1 MILSAKRDYYEV
13 LGVGRNADEAAI
25 KKAYRKLAKKYH
37 PDTNSNNA
45 GAEEKFKE
53 ITEAYSVLSDK
64 EKRKL
69 YDQFGHAA
77 FEGGAAD
84 AGASGGFWSGASGG
98 PGGGFWSG
106 TSGGPGGGFW
116 SGTSGG
122 ADGFW
127 SGASGGPGGTYHR
140 TYTGPDGRTYH
151 ETYSGPGG
159 NTGSF
164 HFGGSGDMG
173 GIFDDLFGSGFA
185 KGAQRF
191 TGANGF
197 DGARGFAGAN
207 GFDGA
212 QRFTGAGGFDGAQ
225 RFAGANGIDGA
236 RSSAD
241 LQAEVELT
249 FEEAAFGGK
258 KVIRLR
264 DSASGK
270 VQSYEVS
277 IPAGIDSGKTIRL
290 RGKGAGTGGKAGDL
304 LLRVKVKEK
313 PGFRREGQDVYT
325 TVQIPMSTAVCGG
338 EAVIPTIH
346 GNVVCR
352 IKEGTQSGTKI
363 RLRGKG
369 IAIMN
374 NPSVCGDQ
382 YTIVEIQVPQHVS
395 AAAKQKLRE
404 FEKLCADGAGGHA
417 A

>member
-37 PDTNSNNA
+37 PDTNSSNA

-106 TSGGPGGGFW
+106 APGGPGGGFW
-116 SGTSGG
+116 SGAPGG
-122 ADGFW
+122 SDGFR
-127 SGASGGPGGTYHR
+127 SGTAGSSGGTYYR
-140 TYTGPDGRTYH
+140 TYTGSDGRTYH

-159 NTGSF
+159 NAGGF
-164 HFGGSGDMG
+164 HFDGSGDMG
-173 GIFDDLFGSGFA
+173 GIFDDLFGNGFA
-185 KGAQRF
+185 NGARDF

-197 DGARGFAGAN
+197 DGVRA
-207 GFDGA
+207 
-212 QRFTGAGGFDGAQ
+212 
-225 RFAGANGIDGA
+225 
-236 RSSAD
+236 SSD

-264 DSASGK
+264 DGASGK
-270 VQSYEVS
+270 VQSYEVR

-290 RGKGAGTGGKAGDL
+290 RGKGAGTGGRAGDL
-304 LLRVKVKEK
+304 LLKVKVKEK

-325 TVQIPMSTAVCGG
+325 TVQIPLSTAVCGG

-382 YTIVEIQVPQHVS
+382 YTTVEIQVPQHVS

>member
-37 PDTNSNNA
+37 PDTNSSNA

-77 FEGGAAD
+77 FGGGAAD
-84 AGASGGFWSGASGG
+84 AGASGGFWSDASGGRGGFWSGASGG

-106 TSGGPGGGFW
+106 GSDGFR
-116 SGTSGG
+116 SGT
-122 ADGFW
+122 A
-127 SGASGGPGGTYHR
+127 GGPGGTYYR

-151 ETYSGPGG
+151 ESYSGPGG
-159 NTGSF
+159 NAGGF
-164 HFGGSGDMG
+164 HFDGSGDMG
-173 GIFDDLFGSGFA
+173 GIFDDLFGKGFA
-185 KGAQRF
+185 NGARDF

-197 DGARGFAGAN
+197 GGARGSAGMN
-207 GFDGA
+207 GFG
-212 QRFTGAGGFDGAQ
+212 
-225 RFAGANGIDGA
+225 GA
-236 RSSAD
+236 RTSSD

-270 VQSYEVS
+270 VQSYEVR

-290 RGKGAGTGGKAGDL
+290 RGKGAGTGGRAGDL
-304 LLRVKVKEK
+304 LLKVKVKEK

-325 TVQIPMSTAVCGG
+325 TVQIPLSTAVCGG

-374 NPSVCGDQ
+374 NPSACGDQ
-382 YTIVEIQVPQHVS
+382 YTTVEIQVPQHVS

>member
-37 PDTNSNNA
+37 PDTNSSNA

-106 TSGGPGGGFW
+106 APGGPGGGFW
-116 SGTSGG
+116 SGAPGG
-122 ADGFW
+122 SDGFR
-127 SGASGGPGGTYHR
+127 SGTAGSSGGTYYR
-140 TYTGPDGRTYH
+140 TYTGSDGRTYH

-159 NTGSF
+159 NAGGF
-164 HFGGSGDMG
+164 HFDGSGDMG
-173 GIFDDLFGSGFA
+173 GIFDDLFGNGFA
-185 KGAQRF
+185 NGARDF

-197 DGARGFAGAN
+197 DGVRA
-207 GFDGA
+207 
-212 QRFTGAGGFDGAQ
+212 
-225 RFAGANGIDGA
+225 
-236 RSSAD
+236 SSD

-264 DSASGK
+264 DDASGK
-270 VQSYEVS
+270 VQSYEVR

-290 RGKGAGTGGKAGDL
+290 RGKGAGTGGRAGDL
-304 LLRVKVKEK
+304 LLKVKVKEK

-325 TVQIPMSTAVCGG
+325 TVQIPLSTAVCGG

-374 NPSVCGDQ
+374 NPSACGDQ
-382 YTIVEIQVPQHVS
+382 YTTVEIQVPQHVS